1 MTTTHSHAP
10 RSRFAAARRN
20 GRAAALVA
28 AAALTWSVPHSPAEA
43 APAPARRTC
52 ATVGAATYTVV
63 AGDSWFAVAAA
74 SGVSM
79 SAVLQ
84 SNGVKASAQLHP
96 GDVLCLP
103 SGATPPSTSTA
114 KPACASTHVVVRGDS
129 WFAISRAAG
138 VSLNGLLQANN
149 ATAATVIR
157 PGASLCL
164 PPGAT
169 APAAP
174 LPVARS
180 CVSKRSVLPG
190 ESWYV
195 ISRTTGVPIDALV
208 AANDAKRTS
217 PIYPG
222 QSLCLPEVGFGRD
235 LPGVLLDAA
244 PVRGACKFANSW
256 QATRDGGRLHVGVDL
271 ISPSGTP
278 VIAVASGTLTRQ
290 STDGVRSGN
299 AWWLTTSSGTYFF
312 YAHLSSFAK
321 GLSVG
326 SNVKAGDVIGYV
338 GSTGNAV
345 SPHLHFEIH
354 PGGGGAINPYSSIWM
369 VGGCTYDRRYEQV
382 PLS

>member
-10 RSRFAAARRN
+10 ASCRATARRHR
-20 GRAAALVA
+20 RAAAIVVI
-28 AAALTWSVPHSPAEA
+28 ALTWLVPHSPAHASPSPE
-43 APAPARRTC
+43 RRTC
-52 ATVGAATYTVV
+52 ATAGAPSYTVV
-63 AGDSWFAVAAA
+63 AGDSWFAIATA
-74 SGVSM
+74 SGVTM
-79 SAVLQ
+79 SAVLRA
-84 SNGVKASAQLHP
+84 NDAKASAQLYP

-103 SGATPPSTSTA
+103 SGATPPAAAA

-164 PPGAT
+164 PPGT
-169 APAAP
+169 KVPAPQ
-174 LPVARS
+174 LPEARS
-180 CVSKRSVLPG
+180 CVSKRSVLQG
-190 ESWYV
+190 ESWYA
-195 ISRTTGVPIDALV
+195 ISRSTGVPIDALV
-208 AANDAKRTS
+208 AANDARRTS
-217 PIYPG
+217 PIYAG

-235 LPGVLLDAA
+235 LPGVLLDTA
-244 PVRGACKFANSW
+244 PVRGSCKFANSW

-271 ISPSGTP
+271 ISPAGTP
-278 VIAVASGTLTRQ
+278 VIAVAGGTLTRQ

-312 YAHLSSFAK
+312 YAHLSSFAS
-321 GLSVG
+321 GLSAG
-326 SNVKAGDVIGYV
+326 SNVQAGDVIGYV

-354 PGGGGAINPYSSIWM
+354 PGGGGPTNPYSSIWM
-369 VGGCTYDRRYEQV
+369 AGGCTYDRRYEQV